1 MNIFL
6 FPYGKEMQIPGADD
20 FPKAEGRTRGKS
32 IYAHGA
38 RAEKPFHRG
47 TVNALHLHVQRR
59 ESQIHNAMQAHTRQ
73 KLSVLL
79 PYFEKNR
86 AFPSMFS

>member
-1 MNIFL
+1 
-6 FPYGKEMQIPGADD
+6 MQIPGADD

-59 ESQIHNAMQAHTRQ
+59 ESQIHNAMQA
-73 KLSVLL
+73 K
-79 PYFEKNR
+79 
-86 AFPSMFS
+86 AFRVASIL